1 MKCPRCQHEN
11 PQGARFCEECAT
23 PLARACSNCGAGL
36 SATAKFCHACAHP
49 VASTGG
55 TPSRSPDSYIP
66 KYLAE
71 KILTSK
77 GSLEGERKQVT
88 VLFADLKGSMELLAD
103 RDPEEA
109 RKILDPVLERLME
122 AVHRYEGTVN
132 QVMGDGIMALFGAP
146 LAHEDHAV
154 RACYAALRMQD
165 AVRRYAEEA
174 RQAHGVNVQIRVG
187 LNSGEVVV
195 RAIGSDLRMDYTA
208 VGQTTHLAAR
218 MEQLATPGSI
228 LVTGTTFQLAEGYV
242 TFKSLGT
249 APVKGLAEP
258 VAIHEAT
265 GPASARSRLQASA
278 LRGLTRFVGRTT
290 EIDWLTEA
298 LDRARGGHGHV
309 VGVVGEPGVGK
320 SRLFWEFVR
329 SPRTDGCLVLESAA
343 ASYGKAAFYLPV
355 IEMLRRYM
363 QIADSD
369 TAGRIR
375 EKVIGKVLGLD
386 ERLKGAI
393 APLLGLLDALPEDD
407 DFRALDPPQRRG
419 RTLDALRQVLLGESR
434 RQPVVFVLEDLH
446 WIDSATQAFL
456 DALIESLPTAKV
468 LLLVNY
474 RPEYRHDW
482 GSKTYYTQVR
492 LDALPA
498 ASADELLQALLGDD
512 ASLRPLKRLLIERT
526 EGNPFF
532 LEESVR
538 ILLEGSSLSGES
550 GARFLTRPIHT
561 LELPNTVQTILGAR
575 IDRLPAEQKHLLQA
589 ASVIGKD
596 LPLAILHEIGDLADD
611 ELRASLAGLQTAEF
625 LQETSLFPD
634 PEYTFKHALTQE
646 VAYASLLHERRGVLH
661 RRLGQFIERRYAE
674 RLGEFYDVLATHFD
688 RGGIG
693 DKAIHYLSR
702 AAEKAKEQ
710 FAYQDASDLCQRA
723 IEIAERATISSAMRA
738 PVLVLLGDLWSLR
751 GDLQRANQNYDLALG
766 TTTEPAERRRITN
779 KRHEPRI
786 ALRDGARIAFYEHG
800 SGDATLV
807 LMTPVA
813 YGLAAFQRMIERLC
827 QEFRIIT
834 IDPRGTG
841 ASDPL
846 RRPYRITDHMK
857 DLRAVIE
864 ASWRRPVVGV
874 GLSKGGA
881 MMVRL
886 AVAEPGLFKA
896 LVLVGT
902 PLNDDL
908 QSLNHARRLAGGGD
922 LEGACRFWFA
932 ATNSEPGLDHL
943 EDQYVKS
950 RMVLAKDTLL
960 SFFEPDPETDIT
972 PLLPDI
978 SVPTLVLFGTDD
990 RVVPFTA
997 GRELARRIPGAQFYA
1012 FSGRGH
1018 VPVFTATSEAC
1029 GILRDFARRETTAP
1043 ARSDHPDFTQEFP
1056 RKLRPTRGKD
1066 PHRRRRKQP

>member
-11 PQGARFCEECAT
+11 ETGAKFCEECAE
-23 PLARACSNCGAGL
+23 PLVRACAGCGRQL
-36 SATAKFCHACAHP
+36 SPTAKFCPECARP
-49 VASTGG
+49 TGLAAAPPPPRFG
-55 TPSRSPDSYIP
+55 SPESYTP
-66 KYLAE
+66 KHLAE
-71 KILTSK
+71 RIINSK
-77 GSLEGERKQVT
+77 AALEGERKQVT
-88 VLFADLKGSMELLAD
+88 VLFADVKGSMELLAD

-109 RKILDPVLERLME
+109 RKLLDPMLELMME

-132 QVMGDGIMALFGAP
+132 QVLGDGIMALFGAP

-154 RACYAALRMQD
+154 RACYAELRMQQ
-165 AVRRYAEEA
+165 AATRYAEEM
-174 RQAHGVNVQIRVG
+174 RRVHGIAILLRVG

-195 RAIGSDLRMDYTA
+195 RAIRNDLHMDYSA
-208 VGQTTHLAAR
+208 VGHTTHLAAR
-218 MEQLATPGSI
+218 MEQLATAGSI
-228 LVTGTTFQLAEGYV
+228 LVTGATFRLAEGYV

-249 APVKGLAEP
+249 VPVKGLAEP
-258 VAIHEAT
+258 VAIYEAT
-265 GPASARSRLQASA
+265 RAASARSRLQASA
-278 LRGLTRFVGRTT
+278 LRGLTRFVGRGT
-290 EIDWLTEA
+290 EIDRLTEA
-298 LDRARGGHGHV
+298 LDRVRGGHGHV

-320 SRLFWEFVR
+320 SRLSWEFFR
-329 SPRTDGCLVLESAA
+329 SPRTDGCLVLEGAA

-369 TAGRIR
+369 AAAQIR
-375 EKVIGKVLGLD
+375 EKVIGKVLALD

-393 APLLGLLDALPEDD
+393 APLLALLDALPEDD
-407 DFRALDPPQRRG
+407 DFRAFDPPQRRG

-434 RQPVVFVLEDLH
+434 RQPLVFVLEDLH

-456 DALIESLPTAKV
+456 DALIESLPTARL

-474 RPEYRHDW
+474 RPEYRHDS
-482 GSKTYYTQVR
+482 GSKTYYTQLL

-532 LEESVR
+532 LEECVR
-538 ILLEGSSLSGES
+538 TLLESNSFSGES
-550 GARFLTRPIHT
+550 GARLLTSPIHT
-561 LELPNTVQTILGAR
+561 LEVPNAVQTILGAR
-575 IDRLPAEQKHLLQA
+575 IDRLPAEEKHLLQA
-589 ASVIGKD
+589 ASVIGKNVPVA
-596 LPLAILHEIGDLADD
+596 LLHEIGGLADD
-611 ELRASLAGLQTAEF
+611 ELRTSLARLQASEF

-646 VAYASLLHERRGVLH
+646 VAYTSLLHERRGVLH
-661 RRLGQFIERRYAE
+661 RRLGEFIERQYAE

-710 FAYQDASDLCQRA
+710 FAYQDASDLCLRA
-723 IEIAERATISSAMRA
+723 IEIAERVTISSAARA
-738 PVLVLLGDLWSLR
+738 QVLVLLGDLWSLR
-751 GDLQRANQNYDLALG
+751 GDLERANQSYDFALG
-766 TTTEPAERRRITN
+766 STTDPAERRRITN

-800 SGDATLV
+800 SGEATLV

-813 YGLAAFQRMIERLC
+813 YGLATFQRVIERLC

-846 RRPYRITDHMK
+846 RRPYRITDHMQ

-864 ASWRRPVVGV
+864 ASWRGPAIGV
-874 GLSKGGA
+874 GLSKGGS

-886 AVAEPGLFKA
+886 AVAEPRLFKA

-908 QSLNHARRLAGGGD
+908 QSLDHARRVAGEGD

-932 ATNSEPGLDHL
+932 ATSSEPGLDHL
-943 EDQYVKS
+943 EDQFVKS
-950 RMVLAKDTLL
+950 RMMLPKDTLL

-972 PLLPDI
+972 PLLPNVR
-978 SVPTLVLFGTDD
+978 VPTLVLFGTDD

-997 GRELARRIPGAQFYA
+997 GRELARRIPGAQFHA
-1012 FSGRGH
+1012 FSDRGH

-1029 GILRDFARRETTAP
+1029 GILRDFACRETTPGEEIA
-1043 ARSDHPDFTQEFP
+1043 
-1056 RKLRPTRGKD
+1056 
-1066 PHRRRRKQP
+1066 